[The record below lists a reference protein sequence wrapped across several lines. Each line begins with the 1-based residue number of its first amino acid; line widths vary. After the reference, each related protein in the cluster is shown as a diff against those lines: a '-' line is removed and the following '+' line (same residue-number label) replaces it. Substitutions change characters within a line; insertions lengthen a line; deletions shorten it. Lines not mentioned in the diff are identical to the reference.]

1 MSHHALELVRSK
13 GSIPARYD
21 NFIGGKW
28 VAPGRGPV
36 FHRLQPDQRR
46 APRRCRE
53 VDARDVE
60 AALDAA
66 YKAKD
71 AWARIAPAERR
82 GCSTRSPTGWR
93 RISNCWRLPRR

>member
-28 VAPGRGPV
+28 VAPTEGQYFTDFSPINGE
-36 FHRLQPDQRR
+36 RL
-46 APRRCRE
+46 
-53 VDARDVE
+53 VDVAKSTARDVE

-66 YKAKD
+66 YRVKD
-71 AWARIAPAERR
+71 TWARVAPAERAR
-82 GCSTRSPTGWR
+82 MLNKIADRMEE
-93 RISNCWRLPRR
+93 NLELLA